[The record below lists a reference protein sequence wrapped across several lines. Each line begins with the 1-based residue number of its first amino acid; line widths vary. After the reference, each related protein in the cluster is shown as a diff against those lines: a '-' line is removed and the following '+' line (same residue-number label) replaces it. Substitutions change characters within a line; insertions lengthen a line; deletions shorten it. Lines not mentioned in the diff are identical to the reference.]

1 MTVWILVMITLVPG
15 VPRSV
20 AEASPVYVG
29 VFDSS
34 AKCTSAANASNNTE
48 NGTHVYECLKEHVL

>member
-1 MTVWILVMITLVPG
+1 MITLVPG
-15 VPRSV
+15 VGGSV
-20 AEASPVYVG
+20 VEASAAYVG

-48 NGTHVYECLKEHVL
+48 MGTHVFECLKEHVL